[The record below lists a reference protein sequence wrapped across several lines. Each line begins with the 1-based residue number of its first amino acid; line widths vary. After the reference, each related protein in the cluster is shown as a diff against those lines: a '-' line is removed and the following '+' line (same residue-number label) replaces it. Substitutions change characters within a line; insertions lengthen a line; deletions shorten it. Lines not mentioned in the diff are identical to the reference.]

1 MASLRRTPG
10 AGALAPRAAAPIEAR
25 PRRSRASARHPTRRG
40 AALPRGQDRSE
51 GLARPSFGRAGD
63 RRNACVARSNLGFF
77 HAELGD
83 FERAER
89 ALRAAMDEAQRMGLH
104 DPVMHAL
111 ANLGHVLAYRGELAE
126 AERALRQAIE
136 EEERQGDPRAV
147 GTSRTYLAEAHL
159 LAGELEQA
167 EREARIAAAALDAV
181 PPLRAAA
188 LAVLAEALLGLGRA
202 GEALAAAGEA
212 MSMLES
218 LGTVEEGE
226 SLVRLAHAESLA
238 ANGDVAGARA
248 AISAARDRLLAR
260 AATVGDPALR
270 ELFLARREN
279 ARTLALA
286 ERWSGAWSS
295 PRV

>member
-1 MASLRRTPG
+1 M
-10 AGALAPRAAAPIEAR
+10 
-25 PRRSRASARHPTRRG
+25 
-40 AALPRGQDRSE
+40 
-51 GLARPSFGRAGD
+51 
-63 RRNACVARSNLGFF
+63 
-77 HAELGD
+77 
-83 FERAER
+83 
-89 ALRAAMDEAQRMGLH
+89 
-104 DPVMHAL
+104 
-111 ANLGHVLAYRGELAE
+111 
-126 AERALRQAIE
+126 
-136 EEERQGDPRAV
+136 
-147 GTSRTYLAEAHL
+147 
-159 LAGELEQA
+159 
-167 EREARIAAAALDAV
+167 

-226 SLVRLAHAESLA
+226 SLVRLAQAESLA

-248 AISAARDRLLAR
+248 AIFAARDRLLAR

-286 ERWSGAWSS
+286 ERWSGAWSF